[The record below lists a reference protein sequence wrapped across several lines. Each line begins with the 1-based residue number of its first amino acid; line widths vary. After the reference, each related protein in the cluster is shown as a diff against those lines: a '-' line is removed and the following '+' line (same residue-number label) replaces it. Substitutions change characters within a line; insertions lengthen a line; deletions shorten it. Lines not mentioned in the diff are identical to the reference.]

1 MSSLEIRICA
11 KFYLNLLCHDQLISL
26 GGLFFSEEKWKRN
39 GSEGERM
46 RTEGIGRNGQ
56 GRKFSY
62 DVMYKRRMNILKGQ
76 KRKQAE

>member
-1 MSSLEIRICA
+1 
-11 KFYLNLLCHDQLISL
+11 
-26 GGLFFSEEKWKRN
+26 
-39 GSEGERM
+39 M